1 MVALE
6 EKQDLD
12 LMKEA
17 FARHKEEVAN
27 LRIEPIANRKA
38 RLVKLRDW
46 IHTNRKAIHEAMYL
60 DFQKNPTEV
69 DTIELYHVLAEIKHT
84 LANLEIWAR
93 PKKVDAPLTM
103 LGTRSF
109 IQYEPRGVALIIS
122 PWNYP
127 FSLCVGPL
135 VSALAAGNAV
145 VLKPSELTPHVASII
160 SRMVKDLF
168 DSSVVSCFEG
178 GPDVSTR
185 LLKLP
190 FDHIFFTG
198 SPAIGKVVMKA
209 AAENLSSVTLELGG
223 KSPVIITGNASLN
236 DAAQRIAFTK
246 FVNNGQT
253 CVAPDYIL
261 IEERLRE
268 SFTKKLIEQ
277 IKKLFSENGG
287 SIEESAHYC
296 RIVNERHFARL
307 NDLLSDALNNG
318 AHLELG
324 GNVNTSTR
332 FIHPTILS
340 NVSSS
345 SRIMEEEIFG
355 PILPIIG
362 YGDITE
368 AIKIVNS
375 KPKALALYIFTNDS
389 SIQEKILSETSAGGV
404 CVNDCGVHFF
414 HHNLPFG
421 GVNNSG
427 IGKSHGYYGFLTF
440 SNEKPVLKQRG
451 GFTTI
456 QPFLP
461 PYTSFSQRF
470 MDWFLKLF

>member
-1 MVALE
+1 MVAFE
-6 EKQDLD
+6 ERQGLD
-12 LMKEA
+12 LVSDA
-17 FARHKEEVAN
+17 FARHRKETSA

-38 RLVKLRDW
+38 RLTKLREW
-46 IHTNRKAIHEAMYL
+46 IHANRTAIHEAMFA

-69 DTIELYHVLAEIKHT
+69 DTLELYHVLGEIKHT
-84 LANLEIWAR
+84 LDNLDIWTR

-109 IQYEPRGVALIIS
+109 IRYEPRGVALIIS

-127 FSLCVGPL
+127 FSLCIGPL
-135 VSALAAGNAV
+135 VSALAAGNAA
-145 VLKPSELTPHVASII
+145 VLKPSEFTPHVASLI
-160 SRMVKDLF
+160 SRMVKEVF
-168 DSSVVSCFEG
+168 DPSVVSCFEG

-198 SPAIGKVVMKA
+198 SPAVGKVVMKA

-223 KSPVIITGNASLN
+223 KSPVIITEGASLN

-246 FVNNGQT
+246 FINNGQT

-261 IEERLRE
+261 IDEKLKEP
-268 SFTKKLIEQ
+268 FTKKLIEQ
-277 IKKLFSENGG
+277 VHKLFAENGG
-287 SIEESAHYC
+287 PIEESANYC
-296 RIVNERHFARL
+296 RIVNEKHFRRL
-307 NDLLSDALNNG
+307 NEILSDALTGG
-318 AHLELG
+318 AQLELG
-324 GNVNTSTR
+324 GNAKAATR

-340 NVSSS
+340 NVSAS

-355 PILPIIG
+355 PLLPIVSYQKI
-362 YGDITE
+362 DD

-375 KPKALALYIFTNDS
+375 KPKALALYVFTNS
-389 SIQEKILSETSAGGV
+389 SRLQEKILGETSAGGV
-404 CVNDCGVHFF
+404 CVNDCGLHFF

-427 IGKSHGYYGFLTF
+427 IGKSHGHYGFLTF
-440 SNEKPVLKQRG
+440 SHEKPVLKQRRG
-451 GFTTI
+451 LTTTK
-456 QPFLP
+456 PFLP
-461 PYTSFSQRF
+461 PYTKFSKRF

>member
-1 MVALE
+1 MVVLE
-6 EKQDLD
+6 EKQGLD
-12 LMKEA
+12 LMNEA
-17 FARHKEEVAN
+17 FTRHKKEVAS
-27 LRIEPIANRKA
+27 LRIEPTAKRKA

-46 IHTNRKAIHEAMYL
+46 IHANRRAIHEAMYS

-69 DTIELYHVLAEIKHT
+69 DTIELYHVLAEIKHS
-84 LANLEIWAR
+84 LANLDVWAH

-109 IQYEPRGVALIIS
+109 IQYEPRGVVLIIS

-127 FSLCVGPL
+127 FSLCIGPL

-145 VLKPSELTPHVASII
+145 VLKPSELTPHVAAII
-160 SRMVKDLF
+160 SRMVKDIF
-168 DSSVVSCFEG
+168 EPSVVSCFEG
-178 GPDVSTR
+178 GHDISTR

-209 AAENLSSVTLELGG
+209 AAENLTSVTLELGG
-223 KSPVIITGNASLN
+223 KSPVIVTGNASLK

-253 CVAPDYIL
+253 CVAPDYVL
-261 IEERLRE
+261 IDERLRE

-277 IKKLFSENGG
+277 IKKLFAENGG
-287 SIEESAHYC
+287 SIEESSHYC

-307 NDLLSDALNNG
+307 NDLLTDALNNG
-318 AHLELG
+318 ARLEFG
-324 GNVNTSTR
+324 GNVNSATR
-332 FIHPTILS
+332 FIHPIVLS
-340 NVSSS
+340 NVSLS

-355 PILPIIG
+355 PILPIVG
-362 YGDITE
+362 YKDLAE
-368 AIKIVNS
+368 AIKIVND

-389 SIQEKILSETSAGGV
+389 KLQEKILSETSAGGV

-427 IGKSHGYYGFLTF
+427 IGKSHGYYGFLAF

-451 GFTTI
+451 GLTTI

-461 PYTSFSQRF
+461 PYTKFSQKF